1 MGKEAN
7 KTKIRDAIIAKIAAF
22 LEEEYDTY
30 VKAVSSGESTMLIQD
45 ENGEKIY
52 ANVKVSIPRGTRNGV
67 GGYDPYDGYAEAKIY
82 AQEKK
87 DKAEEKAIKDAE
99 KKKKIEA
106 DEKKRAEKKALAE
119 ANKNLKELRK
129 IDITPAGE

>member
-7 KTKIRDAIIAKIAAF
+7 KAKVRDAILSKVAKF
-22 LEEEYDTY
+22 LEEEFDTY
-30 VKAVSSGESTMLIQD
+30 VKAVASGEVTMLIPD

-52 ANVKVSIPRGTRNGV
+52 ANVKISIPRGSRNGE
-67 GGYDPYDGYAEAKIY
+67 GSYNAYDGYAKAKAF

-87 DKAEEKAIKDAE
+87 YKAEEKAAKEAE
-99 KKKKIEA
+99 KQAKIAA
-106 DEKKRAEKKALAE
+106 DEKKRAEKAALAE

-129 IDITPAGE
+129 IKIEEE

>member
-7 KTKIRDAIIAKIAAF
+7 KTKIRDAILSKVAKF
-22 LEEEYDTY
+22 LEEEFDTY
-30 VKAVSSGESTMLIQD
+30 VKAVASGEVTMLIPD

-52 ANVKVSIPRGTRNGV
+52 ANVKISIPRGSRNGE
-67 GGYDPYDGYAEAKIY
+67 GGYNAYDGYAEAKLF

-87 DKAEEKAIKDAE
+87 DKAEEKAAKEAE
-99 KKKKIEA
+99 KQAKIAA

-129 IDITPAGE
+129 IDITPKGE